1 MVVRIVPIS
10 QKKSAPIRDYALDS
24 DETLIDLFQNGDA
37 AAFHYLI
44 ERHRGLIWAQVKKY
58 FGPSADGD
66 DIVQD
71 ICLSLWKN
79 RMSWK
84 PGIAKFSTWL
94 HRVASNRCID
104 ILRQKREVAT
114 DSSFDH
120 ISSSALSAEDRVSES
135 QLSRQL
141 KDMLASLPVQQKI
154 ALQLFYYEDA
164 EISQICSRMDLS
176 EDSVRSLLKRG
187 KQKLR
192 TILQPE
198 ALHA

>member
-1 MVVRIVPIS
+1 MVVRIVPVP
-10 QKKSAPIRDYALDS
+10 QKKNLPVRQYALDS
-24 DETLIDLFQNGDA
+24 DETLIELFQNGDA
-37 AAFHYLI
+37 AAFHFLI
-44 ERHRGLIWAQVKKY
+44 ERHKGLIWAQVKKY
-58 FGPSADGD
+58 FGPAADGD

-71 ICLSLWKN
+71 ICLALWKN

-84 PGIAKFSTWL
+84 PGVAKFSTWL
-94 HRVASNRCID
+94 YRVASNRCID
-104 ILRQKREVAT
+104 ILRQKREVST

-120 ISSSALSAEDRVSES
+120 ISSATLSAEERVSEH

-141 KDMLASLPVQQKI
+141 KEILASLPAQQKI

-164 EISQICSRMDLS
+164 EISQICNRMELS

-198 ALHA
+198 ALYA